1 MIKKIGAAIL
11 AVVLLTMC
19 MTAFASEATTT
30 LENNGEQG
38 AFKNPDSP
46 VIQGKVLKI
55 EKELKVYN
63 LNEAK
68 VYAPT
73 ITYSYAITAGS
84 AGKNVTD
91 AATKHNPEG
100 TVTVPTKAGIVDNI
114 PAIADVTFTTS
125 DKLDATT
132 NGASNKK
139 SISIDFSNV
148 VFDGAGIYRYKLT
161 ESLASDFTYANTGVT
176 ETTGTHDRY
185 IDVYV
190 KPADNFTTGSKPTDW
205 DIYGFTCFYNDED
218 ITDADKT
225 TKAVK
230 TTGFVDGTKDGSTA
244 FLADQYYTY
253 NLEISKKVEGDNY
266 AKVNHSFPFTVIF
279 TNGDVTKNILLDAK
293 VGSGVTAY
301 EFLTTAGK
309 PTYSGVLLIK
319 DVDDNNSIK
328 LIGIPMGTDVE
339 VYETNDMLGTTYKV
353 TTTWTNDTTETNVDA
368 MVISGT
374 KPANAVAQPTE
385 KPADQSTKSVID
397 TTKNADDDIEHK
409 IEIKNTL
416 VTISPTGVVLRIAPY
431 VMILAAGIFL
441 LLISRRRKAAED

>member
-11 AVVLLTMC
+11 AAMLLTMC
-19 MTAFASEATTT
+19 MTAFATEATTT
-30 LENNGEQG
+30 LDNKGEQG
-38 AFKNPDSP
+38 AFTSPDSP
-46 VIQGKVLKI
+46 VVQGKVLKI

-84 AGKNVTD
+84 EGKNVTD

-114 PAIADVTFTTS
+114 PAIADVTFTTA

-132 NGASNKK
+132 DGASNKK

-161 ESLASDFTYANTGVT
+161 ESLADGFTYANTGVT
-176 ETTGTHDRY
+176 ETTGNHVRY
-185 IDVYV
+185 VDVYV
-190 KPADNFTTGSKPTDW
+190 KPASTFDEGKTADEW
-205 DIYGFTCFYNDED
+205 DIYGFTCFYNDKD

-225 TKAVK
+225 KEAVK
-230 TTGFVDGTKDGSTA
+230 TTGFVDGKSDSSTTI
-244 FLADQYYTY
+244 LADQYYTY

-293 VGSGVTAY
+293 IGSGVTEYA
-301 EFLTTAGK
+301 FLTTAGA

-319 DVDDNNSIK
+319 DVDQQNSIK

-374 KPANAVAQPTE
+374 KPTTATAQPAT

-397 TTKNADDDIEHK
+397 TTKNADDDLVHK
-409 IEIKNTL
+409 IEITNTL